1 MIIEAQRV
9 QSKFIGEWLNRKGEV
24 FKNMTD
30 LFDKG
35 KIKEKDVECSKSDGY
50 LWLAHWLF
58 SCPYEM
64 NRTED
69 LNNYGRVSLQC
80 YEEDTKAFGIDFFGG
95 NQTKTG
101 KESRI
106 SCSLSFAHYELEN
119 FVREYFGDNC
129 DFNKII
135 KTIRL
140 TSIPGFGRHISMRAK
155 NKKHEINDEIIQKAR
170 SKVPP
175 NTSVIKNLKVEK
187 FINDNKYAYRT
198 LDENNIGI
206 GNCGIKEI
214 RRHIWF
220 DARDPRHIN
229 LSHPWYS
236 DPFFLAESVGLDAK
250 ENNFIAINYPSSDR
264 IPDINNFERKTLSQ
278 GEQKRLWNEL
288 MPETIVGI
296 KQIPKKFHP
305 LVYCTFLENKPY
317 LIPYNDLEI
326 LKQEAYESYNLSNW
340 DEFKKYEKFE
350 TNIEHFIPV
359 KTLKENR
366 YTNNKAEYC
375 MFMTKAVHG
384 GIILNN
390 DPIEIKVDKL
400 ISREIMTVQECIEKV
415 FMIKNCLLE
424 YEKHNTVKKLLSEK
438 CERLLEK
445 LRSYND
451 IYIRR
456 QSA

>member
-1 MIIEAQRV
+1 MIEAQRV

-24 FKNMTD
+24 PRKMED
-30 LFDKG
+30 LFDED
-35 KIKEKDVECSKSDGY
+35 KIKERDIECSKSDGY
-50 LWLAHWLF
+50 QWLANWLF

-69 LNNYGRVSLQC
+69 LNNYGRVSLQY

-95 NQTKTG
+95 NQTKNG

-106 SCSLSFAHYELEN
+106 SCSLSFTHYKLED

-129 DFNKII
+129 DFDTII

-140 TSIPGFGRHISMRAK
+140 TSIPGSGRYLSERAK
-155 NKKHEINDEIIQKAR
+155 DKGYKINDSIILKAR

-175 NTSVIKNLKVEK
+175 NTTVIKNLKVEK
-187 FINDNKYAYRT
+187 FINNDEYAYRI

-206 GNCGIKEI
+206 GNCGIKKI
-214 RRHIWF
+214 RRYIWF
-220 DARDPRHIN
+220 AARDPRHIN
-229 LSHPWYS
+229 LSHSWYS
-236 DPFFLAESVGLDAK
+236 DPFFFAESMGLDAK

-264 IPDINNFERKTLSQ
+264 IPDINDFERKALSQ
-278 GEQKRLWNEL
+278 SEQKRLWNDL

-296 KQIPKKFHP
+296 NQIPPQLHP
-305 LVYCTFLENKPY
+305 LVYCNFLGNKPY
-317 LIPYNDLEI
+317 LIPSNDLET
-326 LKQEAYESYNLSNW
+326 LKQEACKSYNLSNW

-359 KTLKENR
+359 KTLKANR

-400 ISREIMTVQECIEKV
+400 INEEIMTIQECMKKV
-415 FMIKNCLLE
+415 SQVKDGLLE
-424 YEKHNTVKKLLSEK
+424 YEKDHKHVKDKLSEK
-438 CERLLEK
+438 CQELIEK
-445 LRSYND
+445 WSYND